1 MKPHSAAFTLVE
13 ILVTVAIASSL
24 AVAAVVGYGKFL
36 TSTRK
41 ARSISNLRQLVV
53 ANQNYA
59 ASHDNF
65 FCPAQDRRNRT
76 RWHGGRSS
84 GRGAFDP
91 TKGFLSPYL
100 GDAVSLQTCPEF
112 IALVREQK
120 QAGSF
125 EINSGG
131 YGYNASYIGG
141 TAANMYEGAPMTNM
155 TDLTRTV
162 MFTTTALA
170 KSDGLQEYPFTEPFE
185 SVTQGGTPGTA
196 LQPTTHFRF
205 NGKALVAWCDGHVS
219 EESPNPD
226 TGPNFYGGENATS
239 QVGWFGPREENGYWN
254 PHSPIVNGKR

>member
-1 MKPHSAAFTLVE
+1 MKQRSAAFTLVE
-13 ILVTVAIASSL
+13 ILVTVAIASAL
-24 AVAAVVGYGKFL
+24 AVGAVAGYGKL
-36 TSTRK
+36 ITSSRK
-41 ARSISNLRQLVV
+41 ARSISNLRQLVS
-53 ANQNYA
+53 ANHNYA

-91 TKGFLSPYL
+91 SKGFLSPYL
-100 GDAVSLQTCPEF
+100 GDSKSLQSCPEF
-112 IALVREQK
+112 ISLVRKQK
-120 QAGSF
+120 QSGSF

-141 TAANMYEGAPMTNM
+141 TVANMYEGANMTDM

-170 KSDGLQEYPFTEPFE
+170 KSDGLQEYPFTEPYE
-185 SVTQGGTPGTA
+185 SVTRGAVPGTA

-205 NGKALVAWCDGHVS
+205 NGQALVAWCDGRVS
-219 EESPNPD
+219 AESPNSES
-226 TGPNFYGGENATS
+226 GPNFYGGDNDTS
-239 QVGWFGPREENGYWN
+239 LIGWFGSREENGYWN
-254 PHSPIVNGKR
+254 PHSPIVSGKD